1 MSAARPISYVYIQI
15 PRMLAPDRPKNIGC
29 GPRGTPVAVRL
40 TEEFIHIKVSG
51 GNTMLKK
58 YFTSLLMM
66 TVIGVM
72 IPLAGATSAD
82 AQTRYYNARTG
93 RYTTVRRTTIRYK
106 RPNVYRRHRKAFN
119 IGIGTGIGM
128 LVGGLLGGKKGVVI
142 GGLAGAGGGA
152 LVTHKQRPKNYVRRV
167 VTYRR

>member
-1 MSAARPISYVYIQI
+1 MDMGRNIHKITVLYI
-15 PRMLAPDRPKNIGC
+15 
-29 GPRGTPVAVRL
+29 VAQSLR
-40 TEEFIHIKVSG
+40 IRVSKSLDLG

-58 YFTSLLMM
+58 YFTTLLMV
-66 TVIGVM
+66 TVVGVM
-72 IPLAGATSAD
+72 LPLVSATSTD
-82 AQTRYYNARTG
+82 AQTRYYNSRT
-93 RYTTVRRTTIRYK
+93 RTYTTSGNRNVRYK

-119 IGIGTGIGM
+119 IGIGTGVGM

-167 VTYRR
+167 TTYRRY

>member
-1 MSAARPISYVYIQI
+1 
-15 PRMLAPDRPKNIGC
+15 
-29 GPRGTPVAVRL
+29 
-40 TEEFIHIKVSG
+40 
-51 GNTMLKK
+51 MLKK
-58 YFTSLLMM
+58 YVTSLVMA
-66 TVIGVM
+66 TVVGVM
-72 IPLAGATSAD
+72 LPFAAASTAD

-93 RYTTVRRTTIRYK
+93 RYSTVRSSTSVRYK

-152 LVTHKQRPKNYVRRV
+152 LFTHKQRPKNYVRRY
-167 VTYRR
+167 TTTRYYR